1 MPPELEVQSLNP
13 WMAKEVQV
21 TTFLRRL
28 IHQGLIRQSLRTVAE
43 CRALIWIFKNR
54 NDGNSSWDKFLGL
67 EL

>member
-13 WMAKEVQV
+13 WMVKEVQV

-28 IHQGLIRQSLRTVAE
+28 IHRRLICQSLRTVAE
-43 CRALIWIFKNR
+43 RRALIWIFKNK

-67 EL
+67 VL